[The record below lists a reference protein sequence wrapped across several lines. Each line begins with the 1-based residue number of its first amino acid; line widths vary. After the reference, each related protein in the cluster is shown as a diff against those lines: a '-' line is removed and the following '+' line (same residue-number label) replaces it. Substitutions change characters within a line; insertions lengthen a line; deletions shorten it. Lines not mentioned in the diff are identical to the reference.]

1 MKKIKSSV
9 FIILVFVSIVSIL
22 FLSAYFS
29 DNRNTENLPDEVITL
44 KFEFTNL
51 FLIPISHGYVLID
64 NAYEK
69 EFKKFIDYLDV
80 HKIDIDEIKYILLTH
95 HHDDHVG
102 FLNQITSANPDVSVV
117 LHRNTA
123 DLVAT
128 GFNNKNNGGGIVNRR
143 IFVLFKIKQLLTP
156 EWDLSFPPY
165 FVRENDL
172 VFDNDV
178 FDLSNVLGID
188 IKAIYTPG
196 HSSDSFTYIY
206 NNKYAFCGDLSSNF
220 LNWAGAG
227 YLTLF
232 NEDINLVY
240 DSWRS
245 LINRDI
251 EVIIPSHGK
260 PFNIINLK
268 KNIDLKKQENII
280 EFFKQ
285 YNL

>member
-1 MKKIKSSV
+1 MI
-9 FIILVFVSIVSIL
+9 IILVLISVVSTL
-22 FLSAYFS
+22 FLYAYFS
-29 DNRNTENLPDEVITL
+29 DNRNIESPPGEVITL

-51 FLIPISHGYVLID
+51 FLIPIKKGYILID

-69 EFKKFIDYLDV
+69 EFGKFLDYLDEY
-80 HKIDIDEIKYILLTH
+80 KIDIKEIKYILLTH

-102 FLNQITSANPDVSVV
+102 FLNQITSENPEASVV
-117 LHRNTA
+117 LHRRTA

-128 GFNNKNNGGGIVNRR
+128 GFNNKTNGGGIVNRR
-143 IFVLFKIKQLLTP
+143 IYILFKMKQLLTP
-156 EWDLSFPPY
+156 GWDLTFPPY

-178 FDLSNVLGID
+178 FDLSNVVGINV
-188 IKAIYTPG
+188 KAIYTPG
-196 HSSDSFTYIY
+196 HSSDSFSYIY

-220 LNWAGAG
+220 LNWAGAA

-232 NEDINLVY
+232 NENIDLVY

-245 LINRDI
+245 LINREV

-260 PFNIINLK
+260 PFNIKNLK
-268 KNIDLKKQENII
+268 NNIDSQKQENIAK
-280 EFFKQ
+280 FF
-285 YNL
+285 

>member
-1 MKKIKSSV
+1 MKKVKSLV
-9 FIILVFVSIVSIL
+9 IIILVLVSIISIL
-22 FLSAYFS
+22 FLYAYFS
-29 DNRNTENLPDEVITL
+29 DNRNTENPPSEVITL

-51 FLIPISHGYVLID
+51 FLIPINNGYILID

-69 EFKKFIDYLDV
+69 EFEKFIDYLDD
-80 HKIDIDEIKYILLTH
+80 HKIDINEIKYILLTH

-102 FLNQITSANPDVSVV
+102 FLNQITLENPDVSIV
-117 LHRNTA
+117 LHRSTA

-128 GFNNKNNGGGIVNRR
+128 GFNNKKNGGGIVNRR
-143 IFVLFKIKQLLTP
+143 IFGLFKIKQLLSP

-178 FDLSNVLGID
+178 VDLSNILGID
-188 IKAIYTPG
+188 VKAIYTPG

-206 NNKYAFCGDLSSNF
+206 KNKYAFCGDLSSNF
-220 LNWAGAG
+220 LNWAGAN

-245 LINRDI
+245 LINQDV
-251 EVIIPSHGK
+251 EVIIPSHGN

-268 KNIDLKKQENII
+268 NNIDLRKQENII
-280 EFFKQ
+280 NFF
-285 YNL
+285 

>member
-1 MKKIKSSV
+1 MKKKKSLLI
-9 FIILVFVSIVSIL
+9 IILVLVSMVSIL
-22 FLSAYFS
+22 FLYAYFS
-29 DNRNTENLPDEVITL
+29 DNRNIENPPSEVITL

-51 FLIPISHGYVLID
+51 FLIPINNGYILID

-69 EFKKFIDYLDV
+69 EFEKFIDYLDE
-80 HKIDIDEIKYILLTH
+80 HKIDINEIKYILLTH

-102 FLNQITSANPDVSVV
+102 FLNQITSENPDVSVV
-117 LHRNTA
+117 LHRRTA

-128 GFNNKNNGGGIVNRR
+128 GFNNKKNGGGIVNRR
-143 IFVLFKIKQLLTP
+143 IFILFKIKQLLTP

-178 FDLSNVLGID
+178 FDLTNVLGINV
-188 IKAIYTPG
+188 KAIYTPG

-220 LNWAGAG
+220 LNWAGAD

-232 NEDINLVY
+232 NEDIDLVY

-245 LINRDI
+245 LINREV
-251 EVIIPSHGK
+251 EVIIPCHGK
-260 PFNIINLK
+260 PFNIKNLK
-268 KNIDLKKQENII
+268 NNIDSKKQGNIVK
-280 EFFKQ
+280 FF
-285 YNL
+285 

>member
-51 FLIPISHGYVLID
+51 FLIPISHGYILID

-128 GFNNKNNGGGIVNRR
+128 GFNNKNNGGGILNRR
-143 IFVLFKIKQLLTP
+143 IFVLFKIKQVLTP

-220 LNWAGAG
+220 LNWAGAS

-232 NEDINLVY
+232 NENINSIY

-268 KNIDLKKQENII
+268 NNIDLKKQENII
-280 EFFKQ
+280 EFF
-285 YNL
+285 